1 MTLRS
6 LLDKYMGWC
15 PHFEEAIPIRS
26 TPLFSELDIENGLLT
41 YHLESMRDLVKKK
54 EDGSYTLSEFGRAG
68 LGLIQR
74 VEEPVIN
81 MAHKRQSVLIKMLSI
96 TIIVILSF
104 SVWSLYNNNES
115 LKSELATQK
124 YQVESL
130 QSYIQTVIA
139 AFSKQNITE
148 AWIFGSGSYANL
160 FSSISISPEE
170 LEGFPTVK
178 AYVDYIDTKPG
189 VYPLSSRRID
199 YFEGILFVSLLE
211 KKNPIG
217 ISSWT
222 SGSGKIYSFSL
233 NISGNGYGINIA
245 FGVRPILD

>member
-1 MTLRS
+1 
-6 LLDKYMGWC
+6 
-15 PHFEEAIPIRS
+15 
-26 TPLFSELDIENGLLT
+26 
-41 YHLESMRDLVKKK
+41 
-54 EDGSYTLSEFGRAG
+54 
-68 LGLIQR
+68 
-74 VEEPVIN
+74 
-81 MAHKRQSVLIKMLSI
+81 MLSI

-178 AYVDYIDTKPG
+178 AYVDYIDTRPG
-189 VYPLSSRRID
+189 VHPLSSRRIG
-199 YFEGILFVSLLE
+199 YFEGILFMSLLE
-211 KKNPIG
+211 NKHPSG
-217 ISSWT
+217 ISYWT
-222 SGSGKIYSFSL
+222 VESGKIYSFSL
-233 NISGNGYGINIA
+233 NVSGNGYGINIA
-245 FGVRPILD
+245 FGVLPISD